1 MSDNQLAE
9 IRSRINPQYAD
20 IPGTESH
27 ERKRLCDRIA
37 ELEVETA
44 TLRAQ
49 LATLNDTI
57 TAAQMAMAGAPI
69 WSQGH
74 RDAIAML
81 NAMRDVLQ
89 SEAGG

>member
-1 MSDNQLAE
+1 MDLAE

-20 IPGTESH
+20 IPGTQSH
-27 ERKRLCDRIA
+27 ERKWLCDRIA

-57 TAAQMAMAGAPI
+57 AAAQMAMAGAPI
-69 WSQGH
+69 WSDGH
-74 RDAIAML
+74 RQAIAMLHEMRDAIAKM
-81 NAMRDVLQ
+81 
-89 SEAGG
+89 GGES